1 MNDER
6 LNPSVRAA
14 TLEYLNACALMLKKS
29 AIIADKIL
37 PRYMFREDIKEFK
50 SSKIFKYLYTCEVYI
65 EGFTRTAQILL
76 RPSRPP

>member
-29 AIIADKIL
+29 AIIAD
-37 PRYMFREDIKEFK
+37 
-50 SSKIFKYLYTCEVYI
+50 
-65 EGFTRTAQILL
+65 
-76 RPSRPP
+76 